1 MKKTAAK
8 QPKTATEA
16 PAPVVSSDT
25 PAKKSKRFTLSDTSA
40 LPVQLGYLYLAI
52 PMYLFIFGWL
62 KLPLALL
69 MGAVLTVGLFLAW
82 KDAPQIDISFL
93 RKNSSV
99 KLLCLG
105 MIVVFWLYLSG
116 VGGYCYQNPD
126 HHWRNAILH
135 ELVDKPWPVIYTDT
149 KGVFERP
156 VAMIYYF
163 MLWLP
168 AALWG
173 KIFGYV
179 GSQIFLYFWC
189 LIGILLTL
197 LLVMGHLKKC
207 SVWVVLAFIFF
218 SGLDTVGDF
227 VLNNSPSFLWFSGS
241 HIESWAYGFQF
252 SSMTTQLFWVYN
264 QAIPAWLITMLL
276 LVQKDNRSVIFI
288 YAFSFLFCTLPAV
301 GLVPIL
307 ALIGIRRI
315 IDSYDKTLTKEKNI
329 WRIIGEALTFQNLIC
344 GCCITLLSYLF
355 LTVNSTTAGGFQG
368 QPMDRLM
375 ASYLVFIFLEVL
387 VYFIAIYKYQGWDPL
402 FAVSLV
408 SLLIIPV
415 IRCGSSIDFCM
426 RASIPALL
434 ILMLMVMKTVTASKA
449 KKDWKVFLPTVALLL
464 VGSLTAFHEI
474 DRSIG
479 NSVQFAYNQDVQ
491 IYAEEVDLLTGGLP
505 TNFLGEYEDSI
516 FFKYLAK

>member
-1 MKKTAAK
+1 MKKTAEK
-8 QPKTATEA
+8 QPKTAAEA
-16 PAPVVSSDT
+16 PAPAVSSDKA
-25 PAKKSKRFTLSDTSA
+25 AKKPKRFTLSDTSA
-40 LPVQLGYLYLAI
+40 LPVRLSYLYLAI
-52 PMYLFIFGWL
+52 PMYMFIFGWL
-62 KLPLALL
+62 KLLLALL
-69 MGAVLTVGLFLAW
+69 MGAILTFGLYLAW

-93 RKNSSV
+93 RKNSTV

-116 VGGYCYQNPD
+116 VGGYCYQNAD
-126 HHWRNAILH
+126 HHWRNAILR
-135 ELVDKPWPVIYTDT
+135 ELVDRPWPVVYTDVP
-149 KGVFERP
+149 GSSGGQ
-156 VAMIYYF
+156 VAMVYYF

-173 KIFGYV
+173 KIFGFV
-179 GSQIFLYFWC
+179 SSQIFLYFWC

-197 LLVMGHLKKC
+197 LLVMGHMKKC
-207 SVWVVLAFIFF
+207 SVWIVLAFIFF

-241 HIESWAYGFQF
+241 HLEHWANGFQF
-252 SSMTTQLFWVYN
+252 SSMSTQLFWVYN

-307 ALIGIRRI
+307 AFLGIRRI
-315 IDSYDKTLTKEKNI
+315 IESYDKALSVEKNV

-344 GCCITLLSYLF
+344 GCFITLLSYLF
-355 LTVNSTTAGGFQG
+355 LTVNSTTTNGFHMA
-368 QPMDRLM
+368 PMELLM
-375 ASYLVFIFLEVL
+375 PSYLLFIFLEVL
-387 VYFIAIYKYQGWDPL
+387 VYFIAIYKYQGQKPMY
-402 FAVSLV
+402 AVCLV

-415 IRCGSSIDFCM
+415 IRCGYSIDFCM

-434 ILMLMVMKTVTASKA
+434 ILMLMVMDTVAVSKA
-449 KKDWKVFLPTVALLL
+449 KKDWKVFIPTVALLL
-464 VGSLTAFHEI
+464 VGSLTAYHEM

-479 NSVQFAYNQDVQ
+479 NSVRYSYDQSTPL
-491 IYAEEVDLLTGGLP
+491 YAEEVDLLTEGLT
-505 TNFLGEYEDSI
+505 TNFLGESEDSI